1 MKYLGIDWGEKRIGL
16 AIGEEEMEMVIPF
29 GVVPNIDEV
38 IKIIKNEEIDKI
50 VIGSPIS
57 LQNEEL
63 EMKKKIDNFIL
74 ELKEST
80 DKEIFLTDERL
91 SSKAADNLPGDKKNK
106 ASRDA
111 IAAMLILESY
121 LDRCKNIK

>member
-16 AIGEEEMEMVIPF
+16 AIREEETEMVIPF

-121 LDRCKNIK
+121 LDRRKNTN